1 MKKQLTIII
10 SLILINT
17 IYSLHK
23 LRRLTSR
30 ELLQMEKN
38 KAKVCLIYVNLNN
51 ITHSFFMDELHNY
64 LQIKPL
70 EKFNFGYLDVENDH
84 KLLEFFKIRN
94 KRDSGIII
102 YNFANKNF
110 YVEEGINRMKEI
122 KEIFEKIENN
132 KLNWSSNS
140 ILEKIFFLI
149 TGKRYGKEAHSIFSS
164 GICLLS
170 IAIYTFVSIKAR
182 REERKMIEQRFKT
195 K

>member
-38 KAKVCLIYVNLNN
+38 KEKVCLIYVNLNN

-149 TGKRYGKEAHSIFSS
+149 TGKRYGKEAHSIFSF

-195 K
+195 R